1 MKTEGFVKLLRKVI
15 REEVSKAIKTELK
28 PLLNEVKSVNE
39 NPSLANITPKPVAK
53 KRYTKN
59 AVLNDLLNE
68 TSATPAAEWNTMN
81 FKSEMAQAF
90 GMEHNNSLAPT
101 TGVNGEPINMN
112 NEAVQTTVGAMT
124 RDYSALMKAIDK
136 KKGIR

>member
-39 NPSLANITPKPVAK
+39 NTSLTNITPKPVTK
-53 KRYTKN
+53 KKYTKN
-59 AVLNDLLNE
+59 PVLNDLLNE
-68 TSATPAAEWNTMN
+68 TAAVPSA
-81 FKSEMAQAF
+81 
-90 GMEHNNSLAPT
+90 GNNSIAPT
-101 TGVNGEPINMN
+101 TGINGEVINMN
-112 NEAVQTTVGAMT
+112 SEAVASTVGAMT

-136 KKGIR
+136 KKGIK